1 MVGTDHRS
9 GTVASVTGD
18 TTFNGVPLPAIAS
31 FDPASGQTQIVRRFG
46 YADYKN
52 RLS

>member
-1 MVGTDHRS
+1 VKN
-9 GTVASVTGD
+9 

-31 FDPASGQTQIVRRFG
+31 FDPTAGQVQVVRRFG

>member
-1 MVGTDHRS
+1 MDMSHYTFVKN
-9 GTVASVTGD
+9 
-18 TTFNGVPLPAIAS
+18 TTFNGIPLPAIATY
-31 FDPASGQTQIVRRFG
+31 DPQSGKVQVVRKFG